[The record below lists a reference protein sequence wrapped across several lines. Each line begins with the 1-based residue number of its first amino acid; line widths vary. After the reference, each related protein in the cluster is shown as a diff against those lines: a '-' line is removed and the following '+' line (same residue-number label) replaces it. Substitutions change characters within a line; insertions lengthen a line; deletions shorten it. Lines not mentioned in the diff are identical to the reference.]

1 MEIPGIVKSVALRC
15 WQRSTYHGLIFMIL
29 RRYVL
34 FFLTFLVLC
43 TGCQKQDSY
52 PNRPITLICPWS
64 PGGGTDQVSRQM
76 AFFLETELGVPCT
89 VINATGGQGVT
100 GHRRGMMARPDGY
113 TIAVITFELNTLHHQ
128 NLTTLTY
135 EDMIPLVSVNEDA
148 AAIWVPADSPWQ
160 TLDDLVDEIKA
171 RPGEL
176 TASGT
181 ATGGAWHLAFAGWLE
196 SAGIETNAVKWIP
209 KGGADPSIQEL
220 MSGGIDLVCC
230 SLPEAKLYYDRG
242 ELRALGVMAEETVPG
257 FEDIPTMREQNY
269 DWVLVG
275 WRGFAVP
282 PGTPEERV
290 TLLREAMQKIVQGDV
305 VVAGDS
311 FPKFMQ
317 QRGFN
322 NRWRESE
329 DFREFLA
336 RNDEALGD
344 LLHSEAFASLAE
356 GAVGPYDFPKLLGG
370 LLMCLTVLQIVIAKR
385 HTQEPS
391 LPEEASEAGTTSQ
404 SDHTNSMINVAFG
417 IGMILLYLAFA
428 ETIGFVILC
437 GLMMFVFLVRLGTS
451 FLKALV
457 ISAVLVPVVYHL
469 FAIILRVPLPH
480 GWLGW

>member
-1 MEIPGIVKSVALRC
+1 MS
-15 WQRSTYHGLIFMIL
+15 L
-29 RRYVL
+29 RR
-34 FFLTFLVLC
+34 FFWGVLVLLASIA
-43 TGCQKQDSY
+43 GCETQENF
-52 PNRPITLICPWS
+52 PHRPITLVCPWS
-64 PGGGTDQVSRQM
+64 PGGGTDQVSRKM

-148 AAIWVPADSPWQ
+148 AAIWVPVDSPWE
-160 TLDDLVDEIKA
+160 TLDDLVADIQS

-181 ATGGAWHLAFAGWLE
+181 ATGGAWHLAFAGWLQ
-196 SAGIETNAVKWIP
+196 SAGIETDAVKWIP

-242 ELRALGVMAEETVPG
+242 ELRSLGVMAEETVPG

-282 PGTPEERV
+282 LGTPEKRV
-290 TLLREAMQKIVQGDV
+290 RILREVMQKIVKGEV
-305 VVAGDS
+305 VVDGDS
-311 FPKFMQ
+311 FPEFMH

-329 DFREFLA
+329 DFRAFLA

-344 LLHSEAFASLAE
+344 LLHSKAFASLAE
-356 GAVGPYDFPKLLGG
+356 GAVGPYDFPILLGG
-370 LLMCLTVLQIVIAKR
+370 VMICLVVVQMVVSHRQTRETPQDNVALDSSVEKNHFDSI
-385 HTQEPS
+385 
-391 LPEEASEAGTTSQ
+391 
-404 SDHTNSMINVAFG
+404 INVGCG
-417 IGMILLYLAFA
+417 IAMVLLYLAFA
-428 ETIGFVILC
+428 ETVGYVILVSV
-437 GLMMFVFLVRLGTS
+437 LLFLFLVRLGTRW
-451 FLKALV
+451 V
-457 ISAVLVPVVYHL
+457 SAVAMTVFIVPFVYSL
-469 FAIILRVPLPH
+469 FSTVLRVPLPR